1 MEKLK
6 QQVRIARRRMAVQRF
21 LRTLP
26 WCWFGTLLVA
36 AILIAIDKYYPLG
49 LKVWAW
55 PAMAA
60 AAGVV
65 LAGGWVWLHRRSE
78 LDAAL
83 EIDLRFGLRERVSSA
98 YALSDKE
105 RESPVGRALI
115 EDASRRVDGLDVAE
129 GFHLSLSRWAL
140 APAVPAI
147 AAFLIAVFLNPASET
162 ATAVADTTQQKQ
174 IKTSSE
180 ILERKLAE
188 RAQEAREQGLKDLEG
203 LLTKVEQGTKQLA
216 KHEENSREALVKM
229 NDLAKE
235 LAQRREEL
243 RGGDRLKDQLDQLK
257 NLAKGPADKM
267 ADALKNGD
275 LKAAAKELKALKDQL
290 ENNKLDENAKA
301 ELAKQLEQMEEKLR
315 GMAERH
321 RKLEDE
327 LKSQIAQKRAA
338 GQSKEADELEK
349 QLAKLAKQAPQMEQ
363 LERMAQKLGQCAQ
376 CAKAGDGK
384 GAAQALA
391 QLESQLDDLKQQLAE
406 SELLDEALEQL
417 ADAKES
423 MMCKQCNGQGC
434 EACRG
439 RFGDRFGNG
448 LGRGQGQGDRPEE
461 ETPTGFYDTKVKQQT
476 GRGAA
481 TVVGQVEGPNVQ
493 GRVEQEIQTQFQ
505 AVKGRAADPLADTK
519 LPRGYREHA
528 RKYFDTLREGEQP
541 ATAGAE
547 KAKP

>member
-6 QQVRIARRRMAVQRF
+6 QQVRIARRRMAMQRF

-26 WCWFGTLLVA
+26 WCCFATLLVA
-36 AILIAIDKYYPLG
+36 AILIGVDKYYPLG

-55 PAMAA
+55 PAMAV
-60 AAGVV
+60 AAGAVV
-65 LAGGWVWLHRRSE
+65 AAGWVWLNRRSE
-78 LDAAL
+78 LAAAL

-98 YALSDKE
+98 YALSDAE
-105 RESPVGRALI
+105 RESPIGRALI

-140 APAVPAI
+140 APLVPA
-147 AAFLIAVFLNPASET
+147 AVAFLVAVFLNPVSET
-162 ATAVADTTQQKQ
+162 ATAVAETSQNKQ
-174 IKTSSE
+174 VKTSTE
-180 ILERKLAE
+180 LLERKLAE

-203 LLTKVEQGTKQLA
+203 LLTKVEQGTKQIA
-216 KHEENSREALVKM
+216 KEENNSRQALVKM

-235 LAQRREEL
+235 LAQRREQL
-243 RGGDRLKDQLDQLK
+243 GGDRLKDQLDQLK
-257 NLAKGPADKM
+257 NLARGPADKM
-267 ADALKNGD
+267 ASALKNGD

-290 ENNKLDENAKA
+290 ENNQLDENAKA

-349 QLAKLAKQAPQMEQ
+349 QLSKLSKQTPQMEQ

-376 CAKAGDGK
+376 CAKSGDSK
-384 GAAQALA
+384 GAAQALS

-406 SELLDEALEQL
+406 AELLDEALEQL

-423 MMCKQCNGQGC
+423 LVCKQCNGQGC

-439 RFGDRFGNG
+439 RFSDRFGDR
-448 LGRGQGQGDRPEE
+448 LGRGRGQGDRPEE
-461 ETPTGFYDTKVKQQT
+461 ETATGFYDTKVKQQT

-481 TVVGQVEGPNVQ
+481 TVVGQVDGPNVQ

-505 AVKGRAADPLADTK
+505 AVRGRASDPLADTK

-541 ATAGAE
+541 AAGGE
-547 KAKP
+547 KPKP